1 MSKKYGYQSDQ
12 ILSHQKSYAKV
23 EKYRKSTTYFLPVMK
38 STTNGTTPKKCLILR
53 KKWVCWTL
61 QVKYTTFWSVNDLR
75 YTVYCPLKLTF
86 SRYSRSRGVKCSV
99 KWSKGVERCTG
110 NTNKQS
116 TSTWPESCS
125 LLDGQISYSHHSQQT
140 ARFHPVI
147 TGRVWFHPAM
157 TVQPDF
163 LRSFVSI

>member
-1 MSKKYGYQSDQ
+1 MKKAEWPDSESSKVLRESRKVPQKYYLFSP
-12 ILSHQKSYAKV
+12 SN
-23 EKYRKSTTYFLPVMK
+23 EKYYKWYYTQKLFNTE
-38 STTNGTTPKKCLILR
+38 

-75 YTVYCPLKLTF
+75 YTIYSPLKLTF
-86 SRYSRSRGVKCSV
+86 SRYSGSRGVKCSV